1 MTEEVKTL
9 EEQLRRPGAR
19 GEPVVLNDGNGWLIP
34 ALPCG
39 RRGKAI
45 LKLLDELNE
54 DSGLDKCFDV
64 ALAILQ
70 LNYPSLT
77 REQME
82 EAEGGFGLLG
92 LDHYKAMMDSLRGD
106 LKGPPD
112 QTS

>member
-1 MTEEVKTL
+1 MTEEAKTL

-19 GEPVVLNDGNGWLIP
+19 GKPVVLNDGREWLIP

-39 RRGKAI
+39 QRGKTI
-45 LKLLDELNE
+45 LRLLDELNE

-77 REQME
+77 LAQME
-82 EAEGGFGLLG
+82 AAEDGFGLLS

-106 LKGPPD
+106 LENPPD